1 MAGSRRIL
9 SCLLVFWAIWPVR
22 AASPPPLTGTGGAVV
37 SDEPLATEVGLEV
50 LRRGGNAVDA
60 AVATA
65 LALAVTYPEA
75 GNLGG
80 GGFAVVK
87 WGAEVAA
94 LDFRE
99 VAPAG
104 ASERMYLD
112 EKGEPIPDASLIG
125 PLAAGVPGSPAGLAE
140 LHRRFGSLP
149 WREVVEPARRL
160 ASEGFPVRRHL
171 TDQIERARALL
182 TRFPETAALW
192 LPGGVPPAPGSIL
205 RQPELG
211 ATLARWAETG
221 RPDALAEAAR
231 RVEELSRGRG
241 GLLTAGEMLAYQP
254 LWREPLRFTAFG
266 WQVAA
271 MPLPSSGGVI
281 LAQTAR
287 LLEGFGWR
295 AAPRFGADRAHA
307 LAEAL
312 RRAFA
317 ARYRLGDPAT
327 SELTPAE
334 LLAPA
339 SLEALAASFSR
350 EQATSSESLRPAVAA
365 LGESDDTT
373 HLAVIDGQGRV
384 VSLTTT
390 LNALFGCGLYVPG
403 FGFLNN
409 EMDDFAT
416 APGRPN
422 LFGLVQGEANAVRPG
437 KRMLSSMSPTIAWR
451 STGEGQGEE
460 ALAVGGRGGSRIAS
474 HVVQVMLN
482 VLADGDSIQAAL
494 DRPRLHHQWLPDQ
507 LEAEADAL
515 SPETRAELERRGHRI
530 TIATL
535 TARVHA
541 LVRRPDGTVE
551 AAVEPRG
558 TGRAGV
564 VVRLPGE
571 RP

>member
-9 SCLLVFWAIWPVR
+9 SCLLVFWAIWPVQ
-22 AASPPPLTGTGGAVV
+22 AASPPPLAGTGGAVV
-37 SDEPLATEVGLEV
+37 SDDPLATEVGLEI

-99 VAPAG
+99 VAPAA

-112 EKGEPIPDASLIG
+112 ERGEPIPDASLIG

-140 LHRRFGSLP
+140 LHRRYGSLP
-149 WREVVEPARRL
+149 WREVVTPARRL
-160 ASEGFPVRRHL
+160 ASEGFAVRRQL
-171 TDQIERARALL
+171 TDQIERNRALL
-182 TRFPETAALW
+182 ARFPESAATW
-192 LPGGVPPAPGSIL
+192 LPGGQAPAPGSIL

-211 ATLARWAETG
+211 ATLARWAESGGLT
-221 RPDALAEAAR
+221 ALSEVAR
-231 RVEELSRGRG
+231 RVEEDSRLLG
-241 GLLTAGEMLAYQP
+241 GILRADEILRYQP
-254 LWREPLRFTAFG
+254 VWREPLRFTAFG
-266 WQVAA
+266 WQVAT

-281 LAQTAR
+281 FAQTAR
-287 LLEGFGWR
+287 LLESFGWQ
-295 AAPRFGADRAHA
+295 AAPRFGADRAHG

-317 ARYRLGDPAT
+317 ARYRLGDPET
-327 SELTPAE
+327 SELSPAE
-334 LLAPA
+334 LLAAPSLA
-339 SLEALAASFSR
+339 SLAASYSR
-350 EQATSSESLRPAVAA
+350 ERATPSESLRPAVAA
-365 LGESDDTT
+365 LGESQDTT
-373 HLAVIDGQGRV
+373 HLAVIDGQGRI

-437 KRMLSSMSPTIAWR
+437 RRMLSSMSPTVAWR
-451 STGEGQGEE
+451 SAGEGKEEE

-474 HVVQVMLN
+474 HVVQVLLN

-507 LEAEADAL
+507 LEAELDAL
-515 SPETRAELERRGHRI
+515 SPETRAELERRGHRLVS
-530 TIATL
+530 ATS

-541 LVRRPDGTVE
+541 LARRPDGTLE

-564 VVRLPGE
+564 VALLPGE
-571 RP
+571 LP